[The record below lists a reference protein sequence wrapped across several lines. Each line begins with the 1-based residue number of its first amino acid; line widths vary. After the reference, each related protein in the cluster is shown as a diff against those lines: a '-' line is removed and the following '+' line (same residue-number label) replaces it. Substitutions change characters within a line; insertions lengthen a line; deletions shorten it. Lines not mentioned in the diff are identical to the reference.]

1 MYEFRNVDGKIIILY
16 DIDEFIATECAH
28 QMVQRGFENVFVV
41 SNILKMNKK
50 ISDFLAIRRPQT
62 NSTKATSRTYY
73 GVFPSRMF
81 YVSRLGSKI
90 YFQ

>member
-41 SNILKMNKK
+41 RNYWK
-50 ISDFLAIRRPQT
+50 IIKNQWLFSYQAASD
-62 NSTKATSRTYY
+62 
-73 GVFPSRMF
+73 
-81 YVSRLGSKI
+81 
-90 YFQ
+90 

>member
-41 SNILKMNKK
+41 RNSWK
-50 ISDFLAIRRPQT
+50 ITKNQWLFSYQAASD
-62 NSTKATSRTYY
+62 
-73 GVFPSRMF
+73 
-81 YVSRLGSKI
+81 
-90 YFQ
+90 

>member
-41 SNILKMNKK
+41 SKIQKVTEIAIL
-50 ISDFLAIRRPQT
+50 
-62 NSTKATSRTYY
+62 
-73 GVFPSRMF
+73 
-81 YVSRLGSKI
+81 
-90 YFQ
+90 

>member
-41 SNILKMNKK
+41 SRQLNKEQK
-50 ISDFLAIRRPQT
+50 NQWGFSYQAASD
-62 NSTKATSRTYY
+62 
-73 GVFPSRMF
+73 
-81 YVSRLGSKI
+81 
-90 YFQ
+90 